1 MVTGTHSYRED
12 ERNASIQ
19 VHVNGELVPKGTLDT
34 RWRDSERRRGGFA
47 WAAGLR
53 WRGQRHP
60 EEEPGG
66 GTDCTEE
73 GRGWLGRARPRGGG
87 ASGGAGWRGR
97 TEVGTVA
104 RGEHVCEMTARRAT
118 DAMRLE
124 AMARRAKATC
134 AERKALQDDVDN
146 GDDAGADSG
155 DGGQGEHG
163 NIRGSWG

>member
-1 MVTGTHSYRED
+1 MV
-12 ERNASIQ
+12 
-19 VHVNGELVPKGTLDT
+19 
-34 RWRDSERRRGGFA
+34 
-47 WAAGLR
+47 
-53 WRGQRHP
+53 GQS
-60 EEEPGG
+60 
-66 GTDCTEE
+66 TAT
-73 GRGWLGRARPRGGG
+73 GGG

-104 RGEHVCEMTARRAT
+104 RGVHVCEMTARRAT
-118 DAMRLE
+118 NAMRLE

-163 NIRGSWG
+163 NIIRGSWG